1 MQLCQVSCIYLEG
14 FATFFPFHPTVM
26 QEEVT
31 TVQTTY
37 VSNIYIQLT
46 QTPHC
51 VPQHCIDKFLQEGTV
66 VLFEFFIRF
75 LKSITV
81 EASNIL

>member
-1 MQLCQVSCIYLEG
+1 MSPFFFTKISLFQLRGISSIYLCTSCIYLEG
-14 FATFFPFHPTVM
+14 FATFSPFHPTVM

-37 VSNIYIQLT
+37 VSYIYIQLT

-51 VPQHCIDKFLQEGTV
+51 NDKF
-66 VLFEFFIRF
+66 
-75 LKSITV
+75 
-81 EASNIL
+81 IL